1 MIARMT
7 QVSRR
12 KQDGPDDNE
21 VTKWLRVNDETD
33 KDGNGIL
40 AHVIGKYKLFKHI
53 ASRFDEAKLQGKFSD
68 AEAHLVGPLVDELEP
83 CWKSGT

>member
-7 QVSRR
+7 QVPRR

-53 ASRFDEAKLQGKFSD
+53 ASRFDEAALQAKFSD
-68 AEAHLVGPLVDELEP
+68 AQGHLVGPLIDQLEP
-83 CWKSGT
+83 YWNSCT